1 MEPKARWRELLRR
14 AKIRDFRLHDLRRT
28 LGSWQAAT
36 GASLLVIGKTLG
48 HKRPETTAIYARLD
62 LEPVRKALTA
72 ATRALLTAGG
82 IALDHGKGGRHGT

>member
-1 MEPKARWRELLRR
+1 MEPKDRWRELLRR

-36 GASLLVIGKTLG
+36 GASLLVIDETLG
-48 HKRPETTAIYARLD
+48 HKRTETTAIYARLNLD
-62 LEPVRKALTA
+62 SVRKALTT

-82 IALDHGKGGRHGT
+82 IAPKGGKS